1 MERSCRGTYPR
12 RPRKRRS
19 RSSARFAQ
27 VTELL
32 LSLESGP
39 KTFDT
44 GIPLYR
50 SETHTLQAIGREP
63 GINITRL
70 AERMGVTKGAVS
82 QTVAKLVKKKL
93 VRKRPSPSSG
103 RELEL
108 DLTALGWR
116 GYHAHEH
123 YHAEAFAAAREYF
136 GDELSGRLDATR
148 LALVDLIGV
157 VEVFKR
163 RTADS

>member
-1 MERSCRGTYPR
+1 M
-12 RPRKRRS
+12 S
-19 RSSARFAQ
+19 RSAPKEAGREAVEEFLALFAQ
-27 VTELL
+27 LTEHL

-44 GIPLYR
+44 GVPLYR

-63 GINITRL
+63 GINVTRL
-70 AERMGVTKGAVS
+70 AERMRVTKGAVS

-93 VRKRPSPSSG
+93 VRKRPSPNSG

-116 GYHAHEH
+116 GYHAHERF
-123 YHAEAFAAAREYF
+123 HAEAFAAVREYF
-136 GDELSGRLDATR
+136 GDELPRRIDATR
-148 LALVDLIGV
+148 CALTDLIGV

-163 RTADS
+163 RTEEP

>member
-1 MERSCRGTYPR
+1 M
-12 RPRKRRS
+12 S
-19 RSSARFAQ
+19 RSAPKKAGREAVEEFLALFGQ
-27 VTELL
+27 LTEHL

-44 GIPLYR
+44 GVPLYR

-63 GINITRL
+63 GVNVTRL
-70 AERMGVTKGAVS
+70 AERLGVTKGAVS

-93 VRKRPSPSSG
+93 VRKRLSPSSG

-116 GYHAHEH
+116 GYNAHERF
-123 YHAEAFAAAREYF
+123 HAEAFAAVREYF
-136 GDELSGRLDATR
+136 GDELPGRIDATR
-148 LALVDLIGV
+148 RALTDLIGV

-163 RTADS
+163 RTDEP